1 MIIEVVVML
10 RACNDDSG
18 IDDGYDDDDDRGG
31 SDGDDDDGYDN
42 DDDGCGDDDIGM
54 KQFKTWL
61 EEDEE
66 KRKSAENLK
75 YEICAD

>member
-1 MIIEVVVML
+1 
-10 RACNDDSG
+10 
-18 IDDGYDDDDDRGG
+18 
-31 SDGDDDDGYDN
+31 
-42 DDDGCGDDDIGM
+42 M

-75 YEICAD
+75 YEICADWVM